1 MDKNRF
7 LNSIK
12 YFIIFSALFHMVLL
26 LIYSITIKDFS
37 SLNFINL
44 LELDLLFPSL
54 HLTTLG
60 KLISWL
66 IYLLTPIIIY
76 FFFTKKSKK

>member
-1 MDKNRF
+1 
-7 LNSIK
+7 
-12 YFIIFSALFHMVLL
+12 MVLL